1 MSFRRRL
8 KNKKPPAG
16 WDLIESSIEDFE
28 QQMRDAVGEEHEG
41 KRKNELTW
49 RIHRIHWEKNRF
61 IFDLRYKKNVLSD
74 ELYNYLCREKVAD
87 QPLISKWRKPGY
99 ENLCSLLSIQKGDTN
114 FGTASICRVP
124 MGARAPAQRLTPNV
138 RTGCISCVSGDGA
151 DGGPVW
157 WNTPITEAIQR
168 KADGEGS
175 KNAKGKRPAE
185 DEIDP
190 EVRKRLAALKGEL
203 AEEAK
208 AGAGDAGGD

>member
-1 MSFRRRL
+1 
-8 KNKKPPAG
+8 
-16 WDLIESSIEDFE
+16 
-28 QQMRDAVGEEHEG
+28 
-41 KRKNELTW
+41 
-49 RIHRIHWEKNRF
+49 
-61 IFDLRYKKNVLSD
+61 
-74 ELYNYLCREKVAD
+74 
-87 QPLISKWRKPGY
+87 
-99 ENLCSLLSIQKGDTN
+99 
-114 FGTASICRVP
+114 

-168 KADGEGS
+168 KVDGEGS

>member
-1 MSFRRRL
+1 
-8 KNKKPPAG
+8 
-16 WDLIESSIEDFE
+16 
-28 QQMRDAVGEEHEG
+28 
-41 KRKNELTW
+41 
-49 RIHRIHWEKNRF
+49 
-61 IFDLRYKKNVLSD
+61 
-74 ELYNYLCREKVAD
+74 
-87 QPLISKWRKPGY
+87 
-99 ENLCSLLSIQKGDTN
+99 
-114 FGTASICRVP
+114 

-168 KADGEGS
+168 KADGAS
-175 KNAKGKRPAE
+175 KGKGKRAAE